1 MYTMKLLRRG
11 TVLALAAAALA
22 LGADAPTPGKPKL
35 RSGPEVG
42 GKIPNFQATD
52 HTGKPQTFETLR
64 GSKGLLL
71 LFTRSADW
79 CPYCKGNIVQLERQR
94 KHFESQ
100 GIRMAALTPDSVE
113 ILRNFAG
120 RSDIHY
126 PLLSDPDSAII
137 RAFDVLN
144 DTIPVTH
151 QFYGIP
157 NPVEFLIDAKGVVT
171 AKYFEEKYAD
181 RFTAGAILVRSL
193 GVDSGAPKTE
203 KATSHLTLR
212 TWASDEIVRGNNRA
226 TLVMEVDLKPKMH
239 VYTPEVKGYIP
250 VEWTMQQPK
259 GVTVFAPEFPASK
272 LLHLP
277 AIDEIVPVYEGK
289 VRILRDVLLGKP
301 DEIAPLLNA
310 DGKLVLSGTF
320 RYQACDDKVCYI
332 PESVPVEWTFQWEAH
347 DRTRVPEELQKKPK
361 GK

>member
-1 MYTMKLLRRG
+1 MRTAKFLRYG
-11 TVLALAAAALA
+11 MVLAMATASLV
-22 LGADAPTPGKPKL
+22 LGADAPSQGKQKL
-35 RSGPEVG
+35 HSGPEVG
-42 GKIPNFQATD
+42 ARIPGFEAKD
-52 HTGKPQTFETLR
+52 HTGKTQTFESLR
-64 GSKGLLL
+64 GPKGLLL

-94 KHFESQ
+94 RQFESK
-100 GIRMAALTPDSVE
+100 GIRLAALTPDSVD

-120 RSDIHY
+120 RAEIQY
-126 PLLSDPDSAII
+126 PLLSDPDSTII

-157 NPVEFLIDAKGVVT
+157 NPVEFLIDEKGVVT
-171 AKYFEEKYAD
+171 AKYFEEKYTD
-181 RFTAGAILVRSL
+181 RFTAGNILVRSL
-193 GVDSGAPKTE
+193 GGDSGAPKTE
-203 KATSHLTLR
+203 KKTNHLTLR
-212 TWASDEIVRGNNRA
+212 TWASDDLVRGNNRVA
-226 TLVMEVDLKPKMH
+226 LVLEIDLPRKMH

-250 VEWTMQQPK
+250 IEWTMKEPK
-259 GVTVFAPEFPASK
+259 GLTIFAAEFPPSK

-301 DEIAPLLNA
+301 DEVAPLLNA
-310 DGKLVLSGTF
+310 EGKLVLSGTF
-320 RYQACDDKVCYI
+320 RYQACDDKVCYV
-332 PESVPVEWTFQWEAH
+332 PETVPVEWTFQWEAH
-347 DRTRVPEELQKKPK
+347 DRTRVPEELQKPR